1 MWISLKVLQR
11 LLSSFFRLAAQLIL
25 YVGVYHGPWG
35 DTTQP
40 FEVGRFDLP
49 NGQKGTENQK
59 QDRAMFLYVYVCD
72 WMDVLFT
79 YFETIIIC
87 LTEGKRVSVSGTH
100 LSFQMRY
107 TFRVS

>member
-1 MWISLKVLQR
+1 
-11 LLSSFFRLAAQLIL
+11 
-25 YVGVYHGPWG
+25 
-35 DTTQP
+35 
-40 FEVGRFDLP
+40 
-49 NGQKGTENQK
+49 
-59 QDRAMFLYVYVCD
+59 MFLYVYVYD

-79 YFETIIIC
+79 YFETIIVC